1 MLAYASQFFLGSVH
15 ELALTRFI
23 VCLRRQFVHYVINS
37 QPPRFRA
44 LLSAY
49 ADGLFV
55 NGLEKNKCRFRGACF
70 FRHPL
75 HYKHIYSEMLL
86 DFLSNVMPALCIC
99 YCFLLFLYFSLAHIK
114 KLAVFQIYAILDLNV
129 ILRKM
134 YQISVRTQS
143 SAPFHNL
150 SRQNPCRPFR
160 LQQFTLSA
168 TFLRE
173 QYLDTSARSVCL
185 S

>member
-55 NGLEKNKCRFRGACF
+55 NGLEKTNAAFAALVFFGTHYIINTFILKCYWIFCQ
-70 FRHPL
+70 
-75 HYKHIYSEMLL
+75 M
-86 DFLSNVMPALCIC
+86 
-99 YCFLLFLYFSLAHIK
+99 
-114 KLAVFQIYAILDLNV
+114 
-129 ILRKM
+129 
-134 YQISVRTQS
+134 
-143 SAPFHNL
+143 
-150 SRQNPCRPFR
+150 
-160 LQQFTLSA
+160 
-168 TFLRE
+168 
-173 QYLDTSARSVCL
+173 
-185 S
+185 

>member
-1 MLAYASQFFLGSVH
+1 MPGLDMYARLRIAIFLGSVH
-15 ELALTRFI
+15 EHALTRFT

-55 NGLEKNKCRFRGACF
+55 NGLEKNKCRFCGACF

-86 DFLSNVMPALCIC
+86 DFLSNVLPALSIFPL
-99 YCFLLFLYFSLAHIK
+99 YLHKNLLFSRFMLY
-114 KLAVFQIYAILDLNV
+114 
-129 ILRKM
+129 
-134 YQISVRTQS
+134 
-143 SAPFHNL
+143 
-150 SRQNPCRPFR
+150 
-160 LQQFTLSA
+160 
-168 TFLRE
+168 
-173 QYLDTSARSVCL
+173 
-185 S
+185 

>member
-1 MLAYASQFFLGSVH
+1 MLAYASHFLRVRSRTRAN
-15 ELALTRFI
+15 ALYRLLTQTVRS
-23 VCLRRQFVHYVINS
+23 LRYKLTT
-37 QPPRFRA
+37 PRFRA

-55 NGLEKNKCRFRGACF
+55 NGLEKKTNAAFAALVF

-134 YQISVRTQS
+134 YHQS
-143 SAPFHNL
+143 KSSYTCFLTYFNL
-150 SRQNPCRPFR
+150 FILCRILPV
-160 LQQFTLSA
+160 Q
-168 TFLRE
+168 TFYGCNQVLFF
-173 QYLDTSARSVCL
+173 CIII
-185 S
+185 

>member
-1 MLAYASQFFLGSVH
+1 MYARLRIAIFLGSVH

-70 FRHPL
+70 FRHLL

-99 YCFLLFLYFSLAHIK
+99 YCFLLFLYFSLIK

-134 YQISVRTQS
+134 YHQS
-143 SAPFHNL
+143 KSSYTCFLTYFNL
-150 SRQNPCRPFR
+150 FILCRILPV
-160 LQQFTLSA
+160 Q
-168 TFLRE
+168 TFYGCNQVLFF
-173 QYLDTSARSVCL
+173 CIII
-185 S
+185 

>member
-1 MLAYASQFFLGSVH
+1 MYARIKYVCSLTHRIFYGSVH

-37 QPPRFRA
+37 QPPRCRA

-75 HYKHIYSEMLL
+75 HYNHIYPEMLL
-86 DFLSNVMPALCIC
+86 DFLSNVLPALCFFPL
-99 YCFLLFLYFSLAHIK
+99 YLHKNLLFSRFMLY
-114 KLAVFQIYAILDLNV
+114 
-129 ILRKM
+129 
-134 YQISVRTQS
+134 
-143 SAPFHNL
+143 
-150 SRQNPCRPFR
+150 
-160 LQQFTLSA
+160 
-168 TFLRE
+168 
-173 QYLDTSARSVCL
+173 
-185 S
+185 

>member
-1 MLAYASQFFLGSVH
+1 MPGLSMYARLLIEIFLGSVH

-114 KLAVFQIYAILDLNV
+114 KLAFFLCTCIKTCCFPDLCY
-129 ILRKM
+129 IKFER
-134 YQISVRTQS
+134 YS
-143 SAPFHNL
+143 
-150 SRQNPCRPFR
+150 
-160 LQQFTLSA
+160 
-168 TFLRE
+168 
-173 QYLDTSARSVCL
+173 
-185 S
+185 

>member
-1 MLAYASQFFLGSVH
+1 MFPPEETLLYIAFL
-15 ELALTRFI
+15 LRFTR
-23 VCLRRQFVHYVINS
+23 L
-37 QPPRFRA
+37 RA

-55 NGLEKNKCRFRGACF
+55 NGLEKTNAAFAALV

-134 YQISVRTQS
+134 YHQS
-143 SAPFHNL
+143 KSSYTCFLTYFNL
-150 SRQNPCRPFR
+150 FILCRILPV
-160 LQQFTLSA
+160 Q
-168 TFLRE
+168 TFCGCNQVLFF
-173 QYLDTSARSVCL
+173 CIII
-185 S
+185 

>member
-1 MLAYASQFFLGSVH
+1 MYAQIRYVCSLTHRIFYGSVH

-55 NGLEKNKCRFRGACF
+55 NGLEKNKCRFCGACF

-134 YQISVRTQS
+134 YHQS
-143 SAPFHNL
+143 KSSYTCFLTYFNL
-150 SRQNPCRPFR
+150 FILCRILPV
-160 LQQFTLSA
+160 Q
-168 TFLRE
+168 TFYGCNQVLFF
-173 QYLDTSARSVCL
+173 CIII
-185 S
+185 

>member
-1 MLAYASQFFLGSVH
+1 MPELSMYARLRIAIFLGSVH

-75 HYKHIYSEMLL
+75 HYNHIYPEMLL
-86 DFLSNVMPALCIC
+86 DFLSNVLPALCFFPL
-99 YCFLLFLYFSLAHIK
+99 YLHKNLLFSRFMLY
-114 KLAVFQIYAILDLNV
+114 
-129 ILRKM
+129 
-134 YQISVRTQS
+134 
-143 SAPFHNL
+143 
-150 SRQNPCRPFR
+150 
-160 LQQFTLSA
+160 
-168 TFLRE
+168 
-173 QYLDTSARSVCL
+173 
-185 S
+185 

>member
-55 NGLEKNKCRFRGACF
+55 NGLEKNKCRFCGACF

-114 KLAVFQIYAILDLNV
+114 KLAVFQIYAILPDFRRFSQNIV
-129 ILRKM
+129 LRSPGG
-134 YQISVRTQS
+134 YS
-143 SAPFHNL
+143 SEKD
-150 SRQNPCRPFR
+150 C
-160 LQQFTLSA
+160 
-168 TFLRE
+168 
-173 QYLDTSARSVCL
+173 
-185 S
+185 